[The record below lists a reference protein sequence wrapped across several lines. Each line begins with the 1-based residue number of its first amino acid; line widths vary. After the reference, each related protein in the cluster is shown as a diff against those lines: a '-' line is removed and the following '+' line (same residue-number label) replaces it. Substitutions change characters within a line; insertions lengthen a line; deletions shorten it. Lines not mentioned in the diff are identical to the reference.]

1 MGSSQHDRTACQ
13 ASVPVHTQIEQE
25 LICHWIQS
33 LATAYTVGEGS
44 RYVTKV
50 YAMGPGGCQSHIFCS
65 VSKDITVLKY
75 NYDLHL
81 VPYYFCRVCSEEDW
95 KSQIRRPPAD
105 QRYRRLDRIP
115 L

>member
-1 MGSSQHDRTACQ
+1 MSLDPV
-13 ASVPVHTQIEQE
+13 ASHRLYTQLRKEVGM
-25 LICHWIQS
+25 S
-33 LATAYTVGEGS
+33 LKFMPWDPEAVS
-44 RYVTKV
+44 LH
-50 YAMGPGGCQSHIFCS
+50 SFCS

-81 VPYYFCRVCSEEDW
+81 VPYYFCWVCSEEDW